1 MAETSRCP
9 VCRART
15 RVTTIP
21 VRVQRDGHEVL
32 KLLVPGRQ
40 CERCE
45 QVTFDDEV
53 TDEVVA
59 TLEEHTQ
66 PGDDIIFPGG
76 QTLH

>member
-1 MAETSRCP
+1 MAESSRCP

-15 RVTTIP
+15 RVTTVP
-21 VRVQRDGHEVL
+21 VRVQREGQEVL
-32 KLLVPGRQ
+32 KLLVPARK

-45 QVTFDDEV
+45 ELSFEDEV
-53 TDEVVA
+53 TNEVVA
-59 TLEEHTQ
+59 ALEEHTQ

>member
-15 RVTTIP
+15 CVTTI
-21 VRVQRDGHEVL
+21 
-32 KLLVPGRQ
+32 LVPGRQ

>member
-15 RVTTIP
+15 RLTTVP
-21 VRVQRDGHEVL
+21 VRVQRAGHEVL
-32 KLLVPGRQ
+32 KILVPARR
-40 CERCE
+40 CERCAE
-45 QVTFDDEV
+45 VSFEDEV
-53 TDEVVA
+53 TEEVVS
-59 TLEEHTQ
+59 TLEAHTQ

>member
-15 RVTTIP
+15 RLTTIP

-59 TLEEHTQ
+59 ILEEHTQ